1 MLDEAERTYHALTGV
16 YTELGYELVPLP
28 QVPVEA
34 RLRFIL
40 AETGL

>member
-1 MLDEAERTYHALTGV
+1 MLDEAERTYYALTGV